1 MDMNKK
7 LAAGVL
13 AAVMLTGC
21 LAGCGKKTSGSA
33 SGTSSGGAT
42 SSAGAQTTAKYVY
55 TADYVDVALDK
66 GNTGIGCYCA
76 SGDYAYVSSQIVT
89 DAGSGTGG
97 SVSYAGSGDAAASSA
112 DGSDAAVSDAA
123 VSSAA
128 VDVPAGD
135 GNADGGG
142 AYVAPTSKTVLYRID
157 LKTGESTTLDAY
169 QPLTGEAG
177 FQGDCSI
184 GQMFAG
190 ADGSIWVCDSLNT
203 YKYDL
208 PADFNAATD
217 DQSQYYVQGQ
227 NLGRVQQFSADGQ
240 VLATISLQADKD
252 GNLPYICAVDQNN
265 NLYAIV
271 NTDVLVYDKTGK
283 TVKTISLG
291 DAGGSLIP
299 YNGGAAVEVWGQ
311 TTQLKA
317 IDPETFALGDPI
329 DLPQGI
335 GSIYKTN
342 DEGYDFL
349 YDNNGSIYGYKI
361 EEKTSD
367 KVVDWLDDDVNSNDL
382 VGYTVLSDG
391 RVLGFLNQPNSDG
404 SSNLELVL
412 LTRTNSADVKPKTV
426 LKLACLYVDWSLRN
440 QIVAFNKASDKYRIV
455 VEDYSQYATNGD
467 NTAAVTKLNTEII
480 SGKVPDLLY
489 TSGMPISQYAS
500 QGLLEDLLPYVN
512 KDADLGENCLLPEV
526 LAAAETNGHLYR
538 SFSNF
543 SINTA
548 VGLDKVVGGYS
559 SWTLNDL
566 KDAMT
571 KLQSGATV
579 FSIGLTKTDVLNAC
593 INRSLSSF
601 IDWNKG
607 TCTFDSQDFRDIL
620 EFSNT
625 FPATFDWDNFD
636 WNSYLGDQKC
646 ILSGTQLLV
655 DTTVGAFYDY
665 MNQLAMYNGEAVDF
679 IGYPTQTGTGNT
691 FALGEGVCITSA
703 CADKD
708 AAWSFVRQ
716 YFTEDFELSDQNYGF
731 AFNAKAFQKQIDEAQ
746 TVTYQTDENGNT
758 VKDDKGNP
766 VVQPMITYQI
776 DDTHTITYDSMSQEQ
791 LDQFMTLYKSCK
803 TISGSDASV
812 LKIVTD
818 EAAAYFAGEK
828 TLDETVSMIQ
838 NRASLY
844 VAEQK

>member
-1 MDMNKK
+1 MNQK

-13 AAVMLTGC
+13 AAVMLAGC
-21 LAGCGKKTSGSA
+21 LSGCGKKTSGSA
-33 SGTSSGGAT
+33 SSASSGAAT
-42 SSAGAQTTAKYVY
+42 SSASAQTTAKYVY
-55 TADYVDVALDK
+55 TADYVDVSLDK
-66 GNTGIGCYCA
+66 GNTGIGSFCA
-76 SGDYAYVSSQIVT
+76 SGDYAYVSSQIQT
-89 DAGSGTGG
+89 SAGSGTDGAIAY
-97 SVSYAGSGDAAASSA
+97 SSDAAASVTS
-112 DGSDAAVSDAA
+112 G
-123 VSSAA
+123 SAA

-142 AYVAPTSKTVLYRID
+142 DYTAPTYKTVLYKID
-157 LKTGESTTLDAY
+157 LKTGDSAALDAY
-169 QPLTGEAG
+169 QPLTAADG
-177 FQGDCSI
+177 FQGDDYI

-190 ADGSIWVCDSLNT
+190 ADGSVWVCDNLST

-208 PADFNAATD
+208 PAGFNAATD

-227 NLGRVQQFSADGQ
+227 NLSRVQQFSADGK
-240 VLATISLQADKD
+240 VLTTINLQADKD
-252 GNLPYICAVDQNN
+252 GNLPYIGAVDQNG
-265 NLYAIV
+265 NLYATV
-271 NTDVLVYDKTGK
+271 NTDVIVYDKTGK

-291 DAGGSLIP
+291 DAGGTLLP

-311 TTQLKA
+311 TTQLKT
-317 IDPETFALGDPI
+317 IDPSTFALGDPI
-329 DLPQGI
+329 DLPANI

-349 YDNNGSIYGYKI
+349 YDSNGSIYGYKI

-382 VGYTVLSDG
+382 AGYTVLSDG
-391 RVLGFLNQPNSDG
+391 RVLGFLNQVNSDG
-404 SSNLELVL
+404 SSNLELVI
-412 LTRTNSADVKPKTV
+412 LTRTDSANVKPKTV

-440 QIVAFNKASDKYRIV
+440 QIVAFNKSSDKYRIV
-455 VEDYSQYATNGD
+455 VEDYSQYATND
-467 NTAAVTKLNTEII
+467 DSSAALTKLNTEII

-489 TSGMPISQYAS
+489 TSGIPIEQYAS

-512 KDADLGENCLLPEV
+512 KDTELGENSLLPEV

-538 SFSNF
+538 AFSNF

-579 FSIGLTKTDVLNAC
+579 FSIGQTKTGVLNAC
-593 INRSLSSF
+593 VSRSLSSF

-620 EFSNT
+620 EFANT
-625 FPATFDWDNFD
+625 FPDTFDWDHFD
-636 WNSYLGDQKC
+636 WNTYLGDQKC

-665 MNQLAMYNGEAVDF
+665 MNQLAMYNGEAVNF
-679 IGYPTQTGTGNT
+679 VGYPTQTGTGNT
-691 FALGEGVCITSA
+691 FGLGEGLCITSA
-703 CADKD
+703 CSDKE

-716 YFTEDFELSDQNYGF
+716 YFTEDYELSDQNYGF

-758 VKDDKGNP
+758 VKDDSGNP
-766 VVQPMITYQI
+766 VVQPMISYQI
-776 DDTHTITYDSMSQEQ
+776 DDTHTITYNSMSDDQ
-791 LDQFMTLYKSCK
+791 LNQFMTLYKSCK
-803 TISGSDASV
+803 TVSGSDASV
-812 LKIVTD
+812 MKIVTD
-818 EAAAYFAGEK
+818 EAAAYFAGQK